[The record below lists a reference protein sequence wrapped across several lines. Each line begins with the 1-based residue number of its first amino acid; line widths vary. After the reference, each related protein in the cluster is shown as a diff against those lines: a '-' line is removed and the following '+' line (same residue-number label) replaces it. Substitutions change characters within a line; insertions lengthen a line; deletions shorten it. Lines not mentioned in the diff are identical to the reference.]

1 MDITDILTGLNDPQ
15 REAVTSE
22 AAHLLVL
29 AGAGSGK
36 TRVLAH
42 RIAWAV
48 KGLGVSPYSIL
59 AVTFTNK
66 AAAEMRHRIFDL
78 LDHPPQGM
86 WIGTFHGIAHRL
98 LKTHWQE
105 AGLSENFQI
114 LDSEDQLRMIKRCLA
129 ELELDDKKWQPKSA
143 QFFIND
149 QKDEGLRAEQ
159 VQVGNDPFKKGYL
172 KVYHHY
178 EELCLRR
185 GLVDFAELLLR
196 AYELWKKD
204 PSLLAHYQNRFQHVL
219 IDEFQDTNTIQY
231 AWIKLLANKTTQLT
245 LVGDDDQSIYGWRGA
260 KVENIHNVEVDFNPC
275 QIIRLEQN
283 YRSTQTI
290 LNAANGLIQNNHDRL
305 GKKLWTA
312 GDEGDLISVY
322 SAYNEID
329 EARFVVDRIAAIK
342 EDQIAYLDI
351 AILYRSNAQS
361 RVLEEALIRADV
373 PYRIYGGLRFF
384 ERAEIKNAMAY
395 MRLMHAETDDSAFE
409 RVVNLPTRG
418 IGDRTLEKV
427 RAFAKSEQL
436 SLFSAAEKMSLE
448 KQLPARPANALLKFI
463 DLIRLLKKETQ
474 ELLLW
479 QLVDEV
485 LKTSGLLEFHQN
497 EKGEKAKARVENLK
511 ELITAAKFFEAED
524 EEHPLAEFLGY
535 AALES
540 GDSQADKDQDCVQL
554 MTLHSAKG
562 LEFPFVFLVG
572 LEEGLFP
579 SQMSLEEPGRL
590 EEERR
595 LCYVGI
601 TRAMQKLIIS
611 HAESRRIYGDERN
624 ASLSRFVREIPPEL
638 LESVRINAT
647 VSRPLTADSKS
658 GYVDLE
664 ESEFYPGQRVFHN
677 IFGEG
682 TILQI
687 EGGGAHQRIEIKFDD
702 RSVKWL
708 MASYAKLSPIETAL

>member
-196 AYELWKKD
+196 AYELWKKA

-342 EDQIAYLDI
+342 EDQVAYRDI

-463 DLIRLLKKETQ
+463 DLIRILKKETQ